1 MRFFDRGSKAAKI
14 SKGNRISDLKRLHRS
29 NLQHN
34 TEHRLVIAKA
44 QGNAIL
50 VALLERELAAGFA

>member
-1 MRFFDRGSKAAKI
+1 MQFFDRGIKAAKI
-14 SKGNRISDLKRLHRS
+14 SKSNRLSDLKRLHRS

-34 TEHRLVIAKA
+34 TEHRLAIAKA

-50 VALLERELAAGFA
+50 VALLERELASGLA